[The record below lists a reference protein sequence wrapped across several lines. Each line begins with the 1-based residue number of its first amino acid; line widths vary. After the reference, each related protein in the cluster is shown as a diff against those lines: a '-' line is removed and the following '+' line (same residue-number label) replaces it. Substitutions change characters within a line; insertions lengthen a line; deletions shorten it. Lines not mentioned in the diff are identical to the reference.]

1 VKSRAGG
8 QGGSPGRPNEV
19 CETARAVV
27 SKLFTRQRSGYHS
40 IVFAAEASML
50 PSRPALRRAAAVLV
64 IGVVLVVTLAVPT
77 WCVATGLWW

>member
-1 VKSRAGG
+1 
-8 QGGSPGRPNEV
+8 
-19 CETARAVV
+19 
-27 SKLFTRQRSGYHS
+27 
-40 IVFAAEASML
+40 ML